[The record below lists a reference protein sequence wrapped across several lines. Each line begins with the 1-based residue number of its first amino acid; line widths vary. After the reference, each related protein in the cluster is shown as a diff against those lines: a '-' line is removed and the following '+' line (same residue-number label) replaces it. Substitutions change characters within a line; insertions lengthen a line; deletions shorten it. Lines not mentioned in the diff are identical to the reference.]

1 MYGFTD
7 GVGYLLGSLS
17 VFDCF
22 WVQNSCVQKTLLLKK
37 KQDVKDKHALR
48 EGKGH
53 VDGPVTKNRGP
64 NNNRKGSKTALS
76 LPKKL

>member
-1 MYGFTD
+1 
-7 GVGYLLGSLS
+7 LG
-17 VFDCF
+17 
-22 WVQNSCVQKTLLLKK
+22 
-37 KQDVKDKHALR
+37 

-76 LPKKL
+76 LPKNFKERAELG